1 VDQAGARSTNVV
13 STVGGFGTKSTRSA
27 SAYLTLRPGSEEGW
41 SITSGKL
48 ESGSEVSVGA
58 CGETASSRA
67 CFAIL
72 LFGKARAG
80 PRLTCTHQQGLRS
93 NNRAENSHQVVR
105 RRERKMQRFKSARSA
120 QRFLNATPMCRPIAG
135 SSSAWESMLGT
146 SSGTAV
152 TSTEMGSTSL
162 VDSKEFAADSPL
174 EGTGFELLVR
184 GRGEAGCGASCYGSC
199 RK

>member
-67 CFAIL
+67 WLRDPAL
-72 LFGKARAG
+72 RQGTGRASADLHSSAG
-80 PRLTCTHQQGLRS
+80 SQKQQSGGELAS
-93 NNRAENSHQVVR
+93 GGETTRAQD
-105 RRERKMQRFKSARSA
+105 
-120 QRFLNATPMCRPIAG
+120 ATVQIRPIRPALSQRNADVPPNRRIEFRMGINVGDIIRDGRDIYGDGVNVAG
-135 SSSAWESMLGT
+135 RLERVRCRLSAGGDWIRT
-146 SSGTAV
+146 SSTRA
-152 TSTEMGSTSL
+152 
-162 VDSKEFAADSPL
+162 
-174 EGTGFELLVR
+174 R
-184 GRGEAGCGASCYGSC
+184 
-199 RK
+199 